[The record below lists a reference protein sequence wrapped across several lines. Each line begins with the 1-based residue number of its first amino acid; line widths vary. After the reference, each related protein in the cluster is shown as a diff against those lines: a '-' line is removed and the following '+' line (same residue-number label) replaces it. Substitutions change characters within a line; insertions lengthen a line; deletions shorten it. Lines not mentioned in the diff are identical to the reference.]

1 VTSGLGAMGQNP
13 LPKWKEFG
21 MPVQFIENKFGW
33 DKGTVVSTADEL
45 GWVVVDDW
53 VCVHTVVNDTRAK
66 DLDTTKARAIERT
79 LKTSGDKMRKMLKA
93 PQVLKPNCVAPKAIP
108 HVRVEW
114 LNPPLGVKKLLDVVK
129 GQLKETEPR
138 RKSPDAYWNA
148 VCTSIYA
155 LAQQEGGV
163 CPNFRFKF
171 EFEQVDVQQLKTG
184 QMVTTEVSLTF
195 QDYTMG
201 VCNGVLGPPV
211 RLCSVIGSD
220 KRWNSRVLK
229 NGLLKT
235 LFPTGVPVMFS
246 EEADWLKN
254 PTPSQD
260 TVDALK
266 KKVFET
272 YFAVGKP
279 STESCYEEVVQTK
292 SAQSRTPII
301 SDSDQLVFKKSIVF

>member
-1 VTSGLGAMGQNP
+1 
-13 LPKWKEFG
+13 
-21 MPVQFIENKFGW
+21 
-33 DKGTVVSTADEL
+33 VSAADEL
-45 GWVVVDDW
+45 GWVVLGDW
-53 VCVHTVVNDTRAK
+53 VCVHIVVTCAR
-66 DLDTTKARAIERT
+66 DLDATKARALERT
-79 LKTSGDKMRKMLKA
+79 SKTSGDKMRKMLKA
-93 PQVLKPNCVAPKAIP
+93 PQVLKSFDTPDYVAPKAIP
-108 HVRVEW
+108 HARVEW

-129 GQLKETEPR
+129 GQLKETEPH

-148 VCTSIYA
+148 VCTSTYT

-163 CPNFRFKF
+163 RPKFRLKF
-171 EFEQVDVQQLKTG
+171 EFEQVDVRQLKTG
-184 QMVTTEVSLTF
+184 QMFTTEVSLTF

-211 RLCSVIGSD
+211 RLCSVVGSD

-235 LFPTGVPVMFS
+235 LFPTEVPVMFS
-246 EEADWLKN
+246 EEGDRLKN

-260 TVDALK
+260 TVGALK

-272 YFAVGKP
+272 YFAVGEP
-279 STESCYEEVVQTK
+279 STKSWYEEVVQTS
-292 SAQSRTPII
+292 SAQSRTPIV